1 MRNFAILLCLIC
13 AGYYGWDVFRDWLEL
28 PEESYVANNQ
38 TKKADEIF
46 PSAMKNITPVKNIQ
60 NYIEEQRLN
69 AQQKAKAIEQQEQI
83 KQNQEDEAEEKPVET
98 VAALPVIKP
107 QLPEN
112 NSAKDQSAL
121 CFKLGPLS
129 TRNLPAINRSIEA
142 FGLLEAVRVESV
154 LSADSYVVFTIP
166 SATSK
171 GARALANQI
180 RRQGYPSAKA
190 VDSGPLL
197 NAVELGRFK
206 SEEQAQDYLQSA
218 QQKLKMNDLR
228 LTRMI
233 GSPTNQVNL
242 IFGAVTEQ
250 QAAALKKLA
259 AQHRQPLQQ
268 CDF

>member
-13 AGYYGWDVFRDWLEL
+13 AGYYGWDAFRDWLEL
-28 PEESYVANNQ
+28 PEESYVANDQ

-46 PSAMKNITPVKNIQ
+46 PSAMKNITPVKNVQ
-60 NYIEEQRLN
+60 NYIEEQRRN

-83 KQNQEDEAEEKPVET
+83 KQTQEDEAEEKPVET
-98 VAALPVIKP
+98 VAALA
-107 QLPEN
+107 Q
-112 NSAKDQSAL
+112 DQSAL

-166 SATSK
+166 STTSK

-206 SEEQAQDYLQSA
+206 SEEQAQDYLQRA

-228 LTRMI
+228 VTRLI

-259 AQHRQPLQQ
+259 AQHKQSLQK